1 MKAQV
6 EEEQEIKQISEEA
19 HSPWH
24 EAWKRLKKNKLAM
37 IGLGITTVLLIVAIF
52 APIIAPY
59 NPRYAPVIEDGKV
72 ELSLQGPS
80 WAHPFGTDKL
90 GRDIF
95 SRVVYGARISLMVG
109 LITQGIAL
117 VLGITLGAIA
127 GYYGGLIDEAVSYL
141 IQVFLAFPFILF
153 AIAIMAVFSEPGVD
167 KVFLALGL
175 ISWPPLARIVRGQVM
190 SIKEEEYIEA
200 AQSLG
205 ASDFRII
212 VKHVIPNSLAPII
225 VTVTLGVAG
234 AILAEAG
241 LSFLGLGTQPPRPS
255 WGVMLK
261 TGQEYIR
268 SYPYMIW
275 FPGLAIM
282 IAVMGINLLGDGL
295 RDALDPKMKD

>member
-1 MKAQV
+1 MKT
-6 EEEQEIKQISEEA
+6 EIKEEQQVNQLAEEA
-19 HSPWH
+19 HSPWY
-24 EAWKRLKKNKLAM
+24 EAWKRLKRNKLAM
-37 IGLGITTVLLIVAIF
+37 IGLTITTVLLIVAIF
-52 APIIAPY
+52 APLIAPY

-117 VLGITLGAIA
+117 VLGITLGAVA
-127 GYYGGLIDEAVSYL
+127 GYYGGWIDEAVSYL

-153 AIAIMAVFSEPGVD
+153 AIAVMAVFSEPGVD

-205 ASDFRII
+205 ASDLRII
-212 VKHVIPNSLAPII
+212 AKHVIPNILAPII

-268 SYPYMIW
+268 SYPHMIW

>member
-1 MKAQV
+1 MEVEVKEKEVNQV
-6 EEEQEIKQISEEA
+6 AAEA
-19 HSPWH
+19 HSPWY

-37 IGLGITTVLLIVAIF
+37 IGLSITTILLIVAVF
-52 APIIAPY
+52 APLIAPY

-72 ELSLQGPS
+72 ELSLQGPT

-95 SRVVYGARISLMVG
+95 SRVVYGARISLLVG

-117 VLGITLGAIA
+117 VLGITLGAVA

-234 AILAEAG
+234 AILAETG

-268 SYPYMIW
+268 SYPHMIW

>member
-1 MKAQV
+1 MKAQLEDQELNQV
-6 EEEQEIKQISEEA
+6 TEEID
-19 HSPWH
+19 SPWYK
-24 EAWKRLKKNKLAM
+24 AWKRLKKNKLAM
-37 IGLGITTVLLIVAIF
+37 IGLAITTILLIVAIF
-52 APIIAPY
+52 APLIAPQD
-59 NPRYAPVIEDGKV
+59 PRYAPVIEDGKV

-80 WAHPFGTDKL
+80 WGHPFGTDKL

-109 LITQGIAL
+109 LLTQGIA
-117 VLGITLGAIA
+117 VVFGITLGAIA

-167 KVFLALGL
+167 KVFLALGI

-190 SIKEEEYIEA
+190 SLKEEEYIDA
-200 AQSLG
+200 AKALG

-212 VKHVIPNSLAPII
+212 VKHVLPNSLAPII

-268 SYPYMIW
+268 SYPHMIW
-275 FPGLAIM
+275 FPGVAIM
-282 IAVMGINLLGDGL
+282 TAVMGINLLGDGL

>member
-6 EEEQEIKQISEEA
+6 EEEQGIKQMSEEA
-19 HSPWH
+19 HSPWY
-24 EAWKRLKKNKLAM
+24 EAWKRLKRNKLAM
-37 IGLGITTVLLIVAIF
+37 IGLGITTTLLIVALL
-52 APIIAPY
+52 APLIAPY
-59 NPRYAPVIEDGKV
+59 NPRYAPVVEDGKV

-109 LITQGIAL
+109 LLTQGIAL

-153 AIAIMAVFSEPGVD
+153 AIAIMAVFTEPGVD

-268 SYPYMIW
+268 SYPHMIW

>member
-1 MKAQV
+1 MKT
-6 EEEQEIKQISEEA
+6 EIKEEQQVNQLAEEA
-19 HSPWH
+19 HSPWY
-24 EAWKRLKKNKLAM
+24 EAWKRLKRNKLAM
-37 IGLGITTVLLIVAIF
+37 IGLTITTVLLIVAIF
-52 APIIAPY
+52 APLIAPY

-117 VLGITLGAIA
+117 VLGITLGAVA
-127 GYYGGLIDEAVSYL
+127 GYYGGWIDEAVSYL

-153 AIAIMAVFSEPGVD
+153 AIAVMAVFSEPGVD

-205 ASDFRII
+205 ASDLII
-212 VKHVIPNSLAPII
+212 IAKHVIPNILAPII

-268 SYPYMIW
+268 SYPHMIW